1 MDTSVVRMTRQ
12 QFTRSVMDDTV
23 VDTHVLDAGTNIFAD
38 DTVNVC
44 DL

>member
-1 MDTSVVRMTRQ
+1 MDTSVARMTRQ
-12 QFTRSVMDDTV
+12 QFTSSVIDDTV
-23 VDTHVLDAGTNIFAD
+23 VGTHVAETGTNILAD